1 MTFKQKLQEMNI
13 KMFNIISTKEITY
26 LKELDKR
33 IQIDKKGKFNYYKI
47 FDFNHSKIWN
57 FIYKI
62 EENKVYTLI
71 PFISKNDRPDEPY
84 IILSQQI
91 LITYNS
97 NPLLITNYINN
108 KINDTINLYNINR
121 LEAVII
127 FKYKQVEIN
136 FNKYNSF

>member
-1 MTFKQKLQEMNI
+1 MN
-13 KMFNIISTKEITY
+13 KY
-26 LKELDKR
+26 
-33 IQIDKKGKFNYYKI
+33 GKFNYYKI
-47 FDFNHSKIWN
+47 YDFNHSKIWN

-97 NPLLITNYINN
+97 NPLLLTNYINN
-108 KINDTINLYNINR
+108 KINDTINLYNING

-127 FKYKQVEIN
+127 FKYKPVEIN